1 MLYYFFALLL
11 AAFVIL
17 FNDIRRETNRWA
29 AFFLCCA
36 AIGGVTDS
44 LHRAGFDIGSHAT
57 QFINL
62 VLTPY
67 GVLVFSLVYS
77 GIAQS
82 KMRIY
87 KWALLIPVGI
97 MLAATC
103 SSPEYAMN
111 YKLLLVWTAP
121 YYLVSCYVII
131 VSFLKERDSPNKK
144 KRLVTALIVVPT
156 LLAVLVFIYG
166 ARAIWPDFDFFYYI
180 SVFIGYSLA
189 AGLLGTFLYS
199 VLGVKLR
206 FDRDPLEGA
215 MKAAGSGSA
224 LLNHTIKNEI
234 GKIAIS
240 SENLKS
246 SIPANDDVS
255 KQHLDIISS
264 ASEHMLAMV
273 SRIHDKTKEI
283 VLREQP
289 CRLDQLCD
297 ECRGQ
302 RQPLPLNDQ
311 NIKITANYSVRPTV
325 LCDPVHMKEVVN
337 NLLLNAIEAMPAAG
351 GTVEIRL
358 NANKKGIVLTVE
370 DSGAGIPAHRLVHVF
385 EPFFST
391 KKQSRNFGLGLS
403 YVYNVMQKSG
413 GFVRIRSR
421 ENIGTAIELYFPR
434 HKIIRSNR
442 GESE

>member
-1 MLYYFFALLL
+1 MLFYFFALLS
-11 AAFVIL
+11 AAVVIL
-17 FNDIRRETNRWA
+17 FNDIRNETNRWA
-29 AFFLCCA
+29 TFFLCCA

-44 LHRAGFDIGSHAT
+44 LYKANFDMGSHVT

-62 VLTPY
+62 VMTPY
-67 GVLVFSLVYS
+67 GVLVFSLIYS
-77 GIAQS
+77 GVSRS

-87 KWALLIPVGI
+87 KWAALLPVGI

-103 SSPEYAMN
+103 SSPEYLIN
-111 YKLLLVWTAP
+111 DKLLLVWTAP

-131 VSFLKERDSPNKK
+131 VSSLKERDNLNKK
-144 KRLVTALIVVPT
+144 KRFVTAIIVVPT

-166 ARAIWPDFDFFYYI
+166 ARAIRPEFDFFNYI

-189 AGLLGTFLYS
+189 TGLLGTFLYG

-206 FDRDPLEGA
+206 FERDPLEGA
-215 MKAAGSGSA
+215 MKAVGSGSA

-246 SIPANDDVS
+246 TIPANDEAS
-255 KQHLDIISS
+255 RQHLDIISS
-264 ASEHMLAMV
+264 ASEHMLTMV
-273 SRIHDKTKEI
+273 SRIHEKTREI

-289 CRLDQLCD
+289 CRLDQLCE
-297 ECRGQ
+297 ECLDH
-302 RQPLPLNDQ
+302 RQQLLLNDH
-311 NIKITANYSVRPTV
+311 NIKITADYSVRPTV
-325 LCDPVHMKEVVN
+325 RCDPVHMKEVVN

-358 NANKKGIVLTVE
+358 NAIKKGILLTVE
-370 DSGAGIPAHRLVHVF
+370 DNGAGISAQRLAHVF

-391 KKQSRNFGLGLS
+391 KERSRNFGLGLS
-403 YVYNVMQKSG
+403 YVYQVMQKSG
-413 GFVRIRSR
+413 GLARISSR
-421 ENIGTAIELYFPR
+421 ENIGTSIELYFPR
-434 HKIIRSNR
+434 HKIIQANR
-442 GESE
+442 GKSV